1 MAGPKHTELPAVVVP
16 QHLWLRSAR
25 PAQGKIVQWALP
37 GTLVL
42 AGLLVPGTTTRVS
55 LVLAGI
61 GLFLLLPAMVLGRLE
76 QLGQQVAAADRK
88 RAAEL
93 LKELPERP
101 VVRLFAP
108 LGWQTLQQGLLHL
121 KLGDGNAAAAAFAET
136 ARLCLQPEAV
146 MLVSAQAHALVLA
159 GERAKARELLEKLQI
174 AKLIGPRD
182 QLDLGIVLLI
192 ETKKFKPALGHIEAE
207 RKAFGDHPRVLA
219 AQALAMQRLERI
231 DEASELLEQA
241 QIAIKD
247 EQPDA
252 VIDDLIKRARKGLQ
266 DYLEGQLRRERRARS
281 RRTTIVVSSEGA
293 ASEIVSGEISGG
305 DAPQGDPSR
314 SPDTRDSGQDEAPK
328 RFQAVDTPRPEP
340 APTPVKPA
348 QREPDAPRE
357 GLEIDLY
364 SVPHIS
370 ASPRPEPTRAKKD
383 EPRKVE
389 PKKEPQDS
397 LAAALAGVTAPPPGG
412 TGKFEA
418 VPGKSAPTKID
429 AAPAKPAPAKVE
441 PEPKIEAAP
450 VKVEPAKVEPAPVAT
465 PPETGVPMFRRRQTL
480 IGTLPTGELDKSE
493 PGKPEPNKPPAPT
506 LPSLNT
512 MAAEKSPAAPL
523 MPKTG
528 LPTRANPPGQMP
540 TKGPKPDDGKKED

>member
-1 MAGPKHTELPAVVVP
+1 MAAPKHTELPAVVVP

-25 PAQGKIVQWALP
+25 PAQGKIVQWVLP

-42 AGLLVPGTTTRVS
+42 AGLLVPGTTVRVS

-159 GERAKARELLEKLQI
+159 GDRAKARDLLEKLQI

-192 ETKKFKPALGHIEAE
+192 ETKKFKPALSHIEAA

-241 QIAIKD
+241 TIAIKD
-247 EQPDA
+247 ETVDP

-266 DYLEGQLRRERRARS
+266 DYLEAQLRRERRARS
-281 RRTTIVVSSEGA
+281 RRTTIVVSSEAA

-305 DAPQGDPSR
+305 DAPQGEPPR

-328 RFQAVDTPRPEP
+328 RFQAVETPKPEP
-340 APTPVKPA
+340 AAPVKPA
-348 QREPDAPRE
+348 QREADAPRE

-370 ASPRPEPTRAKKD
+370 AAPRPEPTRAKK
-383 EPRKVE
+383 EEAK
-389 PKKEPQDS
+389 PQDS
-397 LAAALAGVTAPPPGG
+397 LAAALAGVTAPPPSSSGR
-412 TGKFEA
+412 FEA
-418 VPGKSAPTKID
+418 LSGKGAPVKVE

-441 PEPKIEAAP
+441 PKIEAAP
-450 VKVEPAKVEPAPVAT
+450 VKAEPPKVEPVPAAPL
-465 PPETGVPMFRRRQTL
+465 PETGVPTFRRRQTL
-480 IGTLPTGELDKSE
+480 LGTLPTSELDKID

-528 LPTRANPPGQMP
+528 LPTRANVPGPMP
-540 TKGPKPDDGKKED
+540 TKKSDDGKNG